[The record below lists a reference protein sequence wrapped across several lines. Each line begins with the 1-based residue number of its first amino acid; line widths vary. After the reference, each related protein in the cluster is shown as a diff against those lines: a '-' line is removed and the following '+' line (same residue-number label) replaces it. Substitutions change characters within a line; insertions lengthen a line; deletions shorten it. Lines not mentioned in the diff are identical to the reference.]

1 VEVLD
6 ARARILSV
14 ATALFAARGFGATSV
29 REVVDAAGVTKPTLY
44 YYFANKDALFLEA
57 VQAQIGRIRA
67 LMDGTLR
74 GDGPPIG
81 RLRSFVRHYVDDGL
95 ADRDGVLLLITC
107 QHPTS
112 LPQPQ
117 VDLLSVHA
125 DTLMAV
131 ADTLAEGQRTDEV
144 RAGLDP
150 TLAAVSLVGACHLL
164 VVGGLHG
171 MPVEPDAADRL
182 LDLFLQGAATSCQ
195 PG

>member
-1 VEVLD
+1 MEPPD
-6 ARARILSV
+6 ARTRILNV

-44 YYFANKDALFLEA
+44 YYFANKDALFLET
-57 VQAQIGRIRA
+57 VRAQIDRIRA
-67 LMDGTLR
+67 LMDSTLCAE
-74 GDGPPIG
+74 GPAKD
-81 RLRSFVRHYVDDGL
+81 RLRQFVRRYVDDGL

-107 QHPTS
+107 QHPTAH
-112 LPQPQ
+112 PQPQ

-131 ADTLAEGQRTDEV
+131 ADTLADGQRCGGV
-144 RAGLDP
+144 RAALDP

-182 LDLFLQGAATSCQ
+182 LDLFLQGAATPCQ